1 MDLTTQLA
9 LSFSL
14 MIINKDVKSHVCCV
28 SFFNKNIVITIINF
42 FNV

>member
-42 FNV
+42 FYV